1 MTFTEDLAT
10 FYAEF
15 GEAVTVNGIAATGIF
30 DRIVDNAFGI
40 TPSGRALLRVPASVS
55 AAVGNSVVRASV
67 TYTIASVDY
76 ADFSEA
82 ELILT
87 LK

>member
-1 MTFTEDLAT
+1 MAFVEDLAP

-15 GEAVTVNGIAATGIF
+15 GESVTLNGVAVTGIF
-30 DRIVDNAFGI
+30 DNATADAFGI
-40 TPSGRALLRVPASVS
+40 TPNARGLLRVPASVS
-55 AAVGNSVVRASV
+55 ASVGATVVRGGV
-67 TYTIASVDY
+67 TYTVASIEY

-82 ELILT
+82 ERILA